1 MRNESQETV
10 TDEMK
15 ESAAVQKAE
24 KKAGTEKHR
33 GIALKAM
40 NLFQKQGSK

>member
-1 MRNESQETV
+1 MKKEAQETV
-10 TDEMK
+10 ADEMK

-40 NLFQKQGSK
+40 KLFQKGNK